1 MLFIVNWNA
10 RPENRNAVIDR
21 FLKTGGKPPE
31 GTKML
36 GRWHTVGPVSGFAL
50 AEASDASALEK
61 WVLDWSDLM
70 SMDVHPAVTDE
81 QMGPVLASKAAKA

>member
-1 MLFIVNWNA
+1 MLFVVSWNA

-31 GTKML
+31 GAKML
-36 GRWHTVGPVSGFAL
+36 GRWHTVGPISGFAL
-50 AEASDASALEK
+50 AEASDATVLEK

-81 QMGPVLASKAAKA
+81 QIGPVLASRAGKA